1 MLDLF
6 ILGSSAAV
14 PSPSRSLPCIVVRWK
29 GEPILFDV
37 GECCQRQMM
46 INKVHYGSIRKVFIS
61 HLHVDHFLG
70 LFGLVE
76 TLSFTSAF
84 KGWQLDETGKDES
97 REEKGKKATK
107 EAENDGKEYLDIYA
121 PRRFSSIFFNKKA
134 FTRIHELS
142 SSVYDFGE
150 YTIEAFPVKH
160 WGESY
165 GFVFQ
170 EKPKRRFNKDRAK
183 AAGLKGKMFKALLEK
198 GELSVNGKRVLLDE
212 VSHIE
217 EGVKLMYT
225 GDTLYFDGLVEKA
238 KHASLIIADATFDDS
253 LKDEAHKRGH
263 MTAKEAAQL
272 AEKARAK
279 TLVLT
284 HISNR
289 YSGEAAAILKE
300 QAEEVFSG
308 EVIIARDGLHISVK

>member
-84 KGWQLDETGKDES
+84 KAWQLDGADKDELI
-97 REEKGKKATK
+97 EEKGKKAGK
-107 EAENDGKEYLDIYA
+107 EAESNNKEYLDVYA
-121 PRRFSSIFFNKKA
+121 PRRFSSIFFNRKA

-142 SSVYDFGE
+142 PSTYDFGE

-170 EKPKRRFNKDRAK
+170 EKPKRRFEKEKAK
-183 AAGLKGKMFKALLEK
+183 HAGLKDKMFKMLLER
-198 GELSVNGKRVLLDE
+198 GELSINRKHIRLDD

-217 EGVKLMYT
+217 QGVKLMYT

-238 KHASLIIADATFDDS
+238 KHATLIIADATFDEA

-300 QAEEVFSG
+300 QAEDVFSG
-308 EVIIARDGLHISVK
+308 EVVIASDGLHINVK